1 MDTICSIHIRNMV
14 TLLPTR
20 CDEVDD
26 GGDGIVSYSEES
38 KNFVISESSVWYLLF
53 LIISLK
59 FL

>member
-20 CDEVDD
+20 CDEVDA

-38 KNFVISESSVWYLLF
+38 RIFVISESSGTF
-53 LIISLK
+53 S
-59 FL
+59 F